1 MKDSDKASIL
11 NNSNSSMWEMADKI
25 ETEDIAVLYEGEEVE
40 VQIFTDLSS
49 EIEIEDDCCQAD
61 DKLYM
66 VKSEIFEESDMKIGK
81 TIEITELEMSS
92 TKSTSEPKYIV

>member
-1 MKDSDKASIL
+1 
-11 NNSNSSMWEMADKI
+11 
-25 ETEDIAVLYEGEEVE
+25 
-40 VQIFTDLSS
+40 
-49 EIEIEDDCCQAD
+49 
-61 DKLYM
+61 M

>member
-40 VQIFTDLSS
+40 V
-49 EIEIEDDCCQAD
+49 
-61 DKLYM
+61 
-66 VKSEIFEESDMKIGK
+66 
-81 TIEITELEMSS
+81 
-92 TKSTSEPKYIV
+92 